1 MKLLFDQNLSP
12 RLVGRLSD
20 IFPSSEHVDRVG
32 LGSVPDRAVW
42 DYAAQNDYLI
52 VSKDVDFSDMSVLLG
67 APPKVIWIQL
77 GNCSTAE
84 IEQLLRTHFNTIE
97 DFEQDAALRL
107 LRLR

>member
-1 MKLLFDQNLSP
+1 M
-12 RLVGRLSD
+12 
-20 IFPSSEHVDRVG
+20 
-32 LGSVPDRAVW
+32 PDRAVW

>member
-1 MKLLFDQNLSP
+1 M
-12 RLVGRLSD
+12 
-20 IFPSSEHVDRVG
+20 
-32 LGSVPDRAVW
+32 PDRAVW

-84 IEQLLRTHFNTIE
+84 IEQLLRTHFKTIE
-97 DFEQDAALRL
+97 DLELDPTLRL

>member
-1 MKLLFDQNLSP
+1 M
-12 RLVGRLSD
+12 
-20 IFPSSEHVDRVG
+20 
-32 LGSVPDRAVW
+32 PDRAVW

-52 VSKDVDFSDMSVLLG
+52 VSKDVEFSDMSVLLG

>member
-1 MKLLFDQNLSP
+1 M
-12 RLVGRLSD
+12 
-20 IFPSSEHVDRVG
+20 
-32 LGSVPDRAVW
+32 PDRAVW

-84 IEQLLRTHFNTIE
+84 IEQLLKTHFKTIE